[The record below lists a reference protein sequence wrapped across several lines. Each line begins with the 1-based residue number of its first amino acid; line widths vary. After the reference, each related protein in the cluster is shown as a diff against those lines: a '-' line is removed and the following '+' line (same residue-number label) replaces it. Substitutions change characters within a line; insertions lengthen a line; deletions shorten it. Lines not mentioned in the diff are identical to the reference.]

1 MCHQFKNKKELNA
14 MEQNDVNEYRKIGS
28 SRIGSGLILL
38 AAGLLLLAYKM
49 GAPIPDW
56 LFTWPVLLI
65 VIGFISGFKSKFHNP
80 GAFIMILIG
89 GIFLIDQ
96 SMPGID
102 LHNYIIPIIL
112 IAVGLVFILRPKRGC
127 GFRHSKDWKKINQTE
142 EGSSP
147 NFLNEN
153 KISSANENAEYVN
166 INAVF
171 SGVKKKILS
180 KNFKGGEIMSF
191 MGGTEINF
199 LQADI
204 QQHVVLE
211 VNNIF
216 GGTKIVIPSNWDIK
230 NEVTALF
237 GGIEDKRII
246 NNIMP
251 DANKTILLK
260 GSCVFGGIEVSN
272 Y

>member
-1 MCHQFKNKKELNA
+1 
-14 MEQNDVNEYRKIGS
+14 MEQNDVNEYRKIGN
-28 SRIGSGLILL
+28 SRIWSGLILL

-49 GAPIPDW
+49 GAPIPSW

-65 VIGFISGFKSKFHNP
+65 LIGFISGFKSKFRNP

-89 GIFLIDQ
+89 SIFLIDE

-102 LHNYIIPIIL
+102 FHNYIIPIIL
-112 IAVGLVFILRPKRGC
+112 IAIGLVFILRPKRSC
-127 GFRHSKDWKKINQTE
+127 RFRQGRRWNNINQTE
-142 EGSSP
+142 NASL
-147 NFLNEN
+147 NFENEN
-153 KISSANENAEYVN
+153 KISGSHENAEYVN

-171 SGVKKKILS
+171 SGVKKKIVS
-180 KNFKGGEIMSF
+180 KNFKGGEITSF

-204 QQHVVLE
+204 QHPVVLE

-216 GGTKIVIPSNWDIK
+216 GGSKIILQSNWDIK
-230 NEVTALF
+230 NVVNDLF

-251 DANKTILLK
+251 DTNKTVLLK
-260 GSCVFGGIEVSN
+260 GACVFGGIEVSN

>member
-1 MCHQFKNKKELNA
+1 

-28 SRIGSGLILL
+28 SRIWSGLILL

-49 GAPIPDW
+49 GAPIPGW

-65 VIGFISGFKSKFHNP
+65 LIGFISGFKSKFHNP

-102 LHNYIIPIIL
+102 FHNYIIPIIL
-112 IAVGLVFILRPKRGC
+112 IAIGLVFILRPKRGC
-127 GFRHSKDWKKINQTE
+127 NFRQSRRWNNINRTE
-142 EGSSP
+142 GASS
-147 NFLNEN
+147 NFLDEN
-153 KISSANENAEYVN
+153 KISSTNENAEYVN

-180 KNFKGGEIMSF
+180 KNFKGGEITSF

-204 QQHVVLE
+204 QHPVVLE

-216 GGTKIVIPSNWDIK
+216 GGTKIVLPSNWDIK

-251 DANKTILLK
+251 DANKTVLLK
-260 GSCVFGGIEVSN
+260 GACVFGGIEVSN